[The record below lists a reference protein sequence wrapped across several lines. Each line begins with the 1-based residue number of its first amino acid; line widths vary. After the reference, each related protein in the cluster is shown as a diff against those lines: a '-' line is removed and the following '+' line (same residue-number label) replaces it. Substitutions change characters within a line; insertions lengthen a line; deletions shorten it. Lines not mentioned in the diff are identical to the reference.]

1 MYHSCPCHVESLT
14 FGEMDNLTAIHRVH
28 TMNIECVCNGCG
40 ALTVEYTLEEFCLSI
55 L

>member
-1 MYHSCPCHVESLT
+1 MYHSCLCHVESLT

-28 TMNIECVCNGCG
+28 TMNIEHVYNGCG
-40 ALTVEYTLEEFCLSI
+40 VLTVEYKLGEFCLSI